1 MRVPSAS
8 RQIAFHQLLVGA
20 RKKWLLAALAE
31 TLAKVDPVAL
41 KRETARIVPK
51 DAQRILAEA
60 GIRDEHVFPTPLILE
75 AQPSL
80 VGYYRL
86 LLGAPQKSF
95 YSSGSGLSRFKS
107 MEVNALLTPAT
118 KAMLPEFCAIM
129 SAELAELVRQ
139 LSPKVTSQDVHDLPL
154 LTIGSQFQGGEN
166 NSIGKKATV
175 DVFLAIAEIV
185 KASVTERTDTQLTI
199 RNAAGRVVLV
209 TLGQDPDV
217 KIQEEVS
224 GRKLN
229 KVAIEIKGGTDKSNA
244 HNRSGEAE
252 KSHLKA
258 RKSDFRDFWTII
270 SKKGLNMGIIRSGS
284 PTTTSWF
291 DVSEIVGRNG
301 EDFEEF
307 KGRISDAVG
316 IAVGSAPT
324 KRTKRKKR

>member
-41 KRETARIVPK
+41 KREIARLVPK
-51 DAQRILAEA
+51 DAQKILAEA
-60 GIRDEHVFPTPLILE
+60 GIRDEHVFPTPLVLE

-95 YSSGSGLSRFKS
+95 YSSGSGLSRFK
-107 MEVNALLTPAT
+107 
-118 KAMLPEFCAIM
+118 
-129 SAELAELVRQ
+129 
-139 LSPKVTSQDVHDLPL
+139 
-154 LTIGSQFQGGEN
+154 
-166 NSIGKKATV
+166 
-175 DVFLAIAEIV
+175 
-185 KASVTERTDTQLTI
+185 
-199 RNAAGRVVLV
+199 
-209 TLGQDPDV
+209 
-217 KIQEEVS
+217 
-224 GRKLN
+224 
-229 KVAIEIKGGTDKSNA
+229 VAIEIKGGTDKSNA

-258 RKSDFRDFWTII
+258 RKADFRDFWTII

-291 DVSEIVGRNG
+291 DVSEIVGRSG
-301 EDFEEF
+301 DDFEEF
-307 KGRISDAVG
+307 RGRISDAVG
-316 IAVGSAPT
+316 IAVGPAATVPGVV
-324 KRTKRKKR
+324 KKPRRKKR

>member
-31 TLAKVDPVAL
+31 TLAQVDPVIL
-41 KRETARIVPK
+41 KREIARIVPK
-51 DAQRILAEA
+51 DAQRILAAA

-75 AQPSL
+75 TQPAL

-107 MEVNALLTPAT
+107 MEASGLLTPTT
-118 KAMLPEFCAIM
+118 KAMLPEFCAVM

-139 LSPKVTSQDVHDLPL
+139 VSPKITSEDVHDLPL
-154 LTIGSQFQGGEN
+154 LTIGSQFQGGNN
-166 NSIGKKATV
+166 NSIGKKATL
-175 DVFLAIAEIV
+175 DVFLTIADIV
-185 KASVTERTDTQLTI
+185 KASVAERTDARLTI
-199 RNAAGRVVLV
+199 KNAAGRVVVV

-224 GRKLN
+224 GKTLN

-258 RKSDFRDFWTII
+258 RKGDFRDFWTII
-270 SKKGLNMGIIRSGS
+270 CGAERRRLRGVQRSY
-284 PTTTSWF
+284 
-291 DVSEIVGRNG
+291 
-301 EDFEEF
+301 
-307 KGRISDAVG
+307 
-316 IAVGSAPT
+316 
-324 KRTKRKKR
+324 